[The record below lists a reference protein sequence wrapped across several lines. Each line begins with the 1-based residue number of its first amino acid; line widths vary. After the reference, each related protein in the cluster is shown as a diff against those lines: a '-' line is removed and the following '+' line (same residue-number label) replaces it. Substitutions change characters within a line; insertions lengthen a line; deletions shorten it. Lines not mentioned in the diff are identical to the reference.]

1 MSVSISLQSPSKRP
15 RRNASSV
22 YDYFKVYTDKT
33 RLTSAKGELN
43 VIFTKYEERIE
54 TNQIHQTFL
63 QILLHLKRS
72 NQQLLQ

>member
-15 RRNASSV
+15 RRNASRV

-54 TNQIHQTFL
+54 INQIHKTFF
-63 QILLHLKRS
+63 
-72 NQQLLQ
+72 